1 MKPGALATFAPAMMR
16 ERISIALKGA
26 AMGMAE
32 VVPGVSGGTI
42 AFVTGIYERLLE
54 AITAFDPRLLSV
66 WREGGLRAVWLEIQG
81 PFLVN
86 LLVGML
92 GGLIVGVFAITYFLA
107 EYPPVVWAFF
117 FGLILASSW
126 YIGRMIS
133 PWSWQEIVA
142 VLAGLVIA
150 LAIVTGAPAQGNTAL
165 WFVFVSG
172 VIAISALLLPGVSG
186 SFILLLLGMYGYVIP
201 TVKAALS
208 GAGAEAWS
216 VLLVFGLGCL
226 TGLATFSR
234 VLSWLFERFPQVTL
248 ALLTGFMMGSLYKL
262 WPWRVVTDYLTDGT
276 GARVL
281 DEAGEPRVI
290 AEALVWPADYAAKA
304 GEPAYLAA
312 AVAALVAGAA
322 LVYGLSLAER
332 SPVGDGD

>member
-1 MKPGALATFAPAMMR
+1 
-16 ERISIALKGA
+16 
-26 AMGMAE
+26 MGMAE

-54 AITAFDPRLLSV
+54 AITAFDPRLVGV
-66 WREGGLRAVWLEIQG
+66 WREGGVRAVWLEVQG
-81 PFLVN
+81 PFLLN
-86 LLVGML
+86 LLAGML
-92 GGLIVGVFAITYFLA
+92 GGLVVGVFAISYFLA

-133 PWSWQEIVA
+133 PWDGREVA
-142 VLAGLVIA
+142 AVVVGLAVA
-150 LAIVTGAPAQGNTAL
+150 LAIVTGAPAEGNTAP

-172 VIAISALLLPGVSG
+172 VVAISALLLPGVSG

-208 GAGAEAWS
+208 GGGAEAWT

-248 ALLTGFMMGSLYKL
+248 ALLTGFMLGSLYKL
-262 WPWRVVTDYLTDGT
+262 WPWRVATAYLTDAD

-281 DEAGEPRVI
+281 DDAGEARVI
-290 AEALVWPADYAAKA
+290 AEAPVWPAAYATGL
-304 GEPAYLAA
+304 GEPAYAWAAAAA
-312 AVAALVAGAA
+312 AVAGVAV
-322 LVYGLSLAER
+322 VYGLSVAEG
-332 SPVGDGD
+332 PPKVVGEEA

>member
-1 MKPGALATFAPAMMR
+1 
-16 ERISIALKGA
+16 
-26 AMGMAE
+26 MGMAE

-54 AITAFDPRLLSV
+54 AITAFDPRLVGV
-66 WREGGLRAVWLEIQG
+66 WRAGGARAAWLEIQG
-81 PFLVN
+81 PFLLN
-86 LLVGML
+86 LLAGML
-92 GGLIVGVFAITYFLA
+92 GGLVVGVFAISYFLA

-133 PWSWQEIVA
+133 PWGWRQAAA
-142 VLAGLVIA
+142 VVVGLAVA
-150 LAIVTGAPAQGNTAL
+150 LAIVTGAPAEGNTAP

-208 GAGAEAWS
+208 GGGAEAWT
-216 VLLVFGLGCL
+216 VLLVFALGCL
-226 TGLATFSR
+226 VGLATFSR

-248 ALLTGFMMGSLYKL
+248 ALLTGFMVGSLYKL
-262 WPWRVVTDYLTDGT
+262 WPWRVVTAYLTDVS

-281 DEAGEPRVI
+281 DGDGEARAI
-290 AEALVWPADYAAKA
+290 AEAPVWPMAYAAEL
-304 GEPAYLAA
+304 GEPAYAVA
-312 AVAALVAGAA
+312 AVAAMFAGVCV
-322 LVYGLSLAER
+322 VYGLSLAEP
-332 SPVGDGD
+332 SPAREGRDA